1 MVFLS
6 ASCLSSLLA
15 ILHLA
20 FIGTFVKLYPILHP
34 CWALDGIES
43 FYHNLSSILAWLANF
58 EFLHNDALFCNFVQ
72 SKNMTKGK
80 DTSESGKQKLWTH
93 FLLKIQILKG
103 EWWSHLPM
111 KRKRIRFAQ
120 PRANLRGTF
129 SVWIVHWRMAQ
140 PFTVKNLNF
149 EQKMGYGFYLPDSL
163 MSQPLVFYIAPS

>member
-1 MVFLS
+1 M
-6 ASCLSSLLA
+6 
-15 ILHLA
+15 
-20 FIGTFVKLYPILHP
+20 YP
-34 CWALDGIES
+34 
-43 FYHNLSSILAWLANF
+43 
-58 EFLHNDALFCNFVQ
+58 
-72 SKNMTKGK
+72 KGK
-80 DTSESGKQKLWTH
+80 DLSESGKQKPWTH

-111 KRKRIRFAQ
+111 KRKKIRFAQ

-163 MSQPLVFYIAPS
+163 MSQPLETIYSSLDLVVLWIWWRNHKTQTTQTSLKKTYFITITWLYLFQGP